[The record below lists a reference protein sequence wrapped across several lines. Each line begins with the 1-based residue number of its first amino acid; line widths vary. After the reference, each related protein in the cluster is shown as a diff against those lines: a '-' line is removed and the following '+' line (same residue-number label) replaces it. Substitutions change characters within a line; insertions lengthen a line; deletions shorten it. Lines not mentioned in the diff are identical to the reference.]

1 MYRVVQ
7 FIKYRLPFL
16 WLFIDWI
23 NDVLFGMR
31 YGKRCRTIPVAL
43 QSCQAPYRI
52 ELLSGDQISGLVR
65 FFEEQP
71 SGAFEFFRPHEFE
84 ARSLERLSKHRS
96 FLMFV
101 ALDGN
106 RIVGYFFLRCFANGK
121 AFRGKIVDYRYRNRG
136 IAKQMGTVTTQV
148 ATVMGLR
155 MFGTISR
162 HNYASM
168 HSSEAVNEIRVIREL
183 PDDYLYIE
191 YLSKH

>member
-1 MYRVVQ
+1 MYQLVQ
-7 FIKYRLPFL
+7 YIRNHCRWGWIL
-16 WLFIDWI
+16 IDKI
-23 NDVLFGMR
+23 NAACFATR
-31 YGKRCRTIPVAL
+31 YGRRLRFVDPILEQHVTPMLIRRVG
-43 QSCQAPYRI
+43 
-52 ELLSGDQISGLVR
+52 LSDLRDLCG
-65 FFEEQP
+65 FFREQP
-71 SGAFEFFRPHEFE
+71 AETYTYFNPHGFTYDDLLRQFRN
-84 ARSLERLSKHRS
+84 KS

-106 RIVGYFFLRCFANGK
+106 RIVGYCFLRCFANGK

-136 IAKQMGTVTTQV
+136 IAKQMGIVTTQV

>member
-1 MYRVVQ
+1 
-7 FIKYRLPFL
+7 
-16 WLFIDWI
+16 
-23 NDVLFGMR
+23 
-31 YGKRCRTIPVAL
+31 
-43 QSCQAPYRI
+43 
-52 ELLSGDQISGLVR
+52 
-65 FFEEQP
+65 
-71 SGAFEFFRPHEFE
+71 
-84 ARSLERLSKHRS
+84 
-96 FLMFV
+96 MFV

-106 RIVGYFFLRCFANGK
+106 RIVGYCFLRCFANGK

-136 IAKQMGTVTTQV
+136 IAKQMGIVTTQV

-162 HNYASM
+162 HNYASK